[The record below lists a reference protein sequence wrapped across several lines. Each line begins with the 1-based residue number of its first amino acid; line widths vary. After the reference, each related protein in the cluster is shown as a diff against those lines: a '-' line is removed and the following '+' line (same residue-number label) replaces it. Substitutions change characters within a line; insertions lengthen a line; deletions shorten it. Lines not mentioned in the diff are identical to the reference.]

1 MGKKIQESTDLEQG
15 NNLSQFVQTL
25 FSKVTAINNKLL
37 TKSRIQQN
45 SAPIISNAQMMKDS
59 LKCSNVVLSSDFDL
73 NDNGNYAYNRDIDK
87 KKEKD
92 SKKRKKEKKTENEIK
107 KDSKLNPFE
116 IRARLELEE
125 KNKKISKKEK
135 REKKDSNHI
144 ESGKKKA

>member
-59 LKCSNVVLSSDFDL
+59 LKYSNVVSPSDFDL
-73 NDNGNYAYNRDIDK
+73 NDNGSYDYNRDFDK

-92 SKKRKKEKKTENEIK
+92 SKKKKKEKKIEKETK
-107 KDSKLNPFE
+107 KDSKINPFE

-125 KNKKISKKEK
+125 KNKKISK
-135 REKKDSNHI
+135 
-144 ESGKKKA
+144 